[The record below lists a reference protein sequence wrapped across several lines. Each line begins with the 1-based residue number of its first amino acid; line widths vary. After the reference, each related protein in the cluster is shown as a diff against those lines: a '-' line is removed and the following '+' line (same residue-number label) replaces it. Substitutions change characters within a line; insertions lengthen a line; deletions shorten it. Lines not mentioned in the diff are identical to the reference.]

1 MKPSPDL
8 ELLKRHIKRA
18 GDMLRQQRPDT
29 DSESGSLIYMGNH
42 HDAVPRDLVMDPL
55 MESGE
60 IHAWMLLKIHI
71 SNPHLPSSIPSQ
83 TDLMDS
89 LKVSRPIVSRH
100 MQVLRALRWITLCD
114 EIRSDDGRIRGHVY
128 AQHDTPLSL
137 QDTLVLDPAY
147 IDFLDKPCN
156 GDVLRRLRLIKE
168 AVLRQITHQLSQGI
182 DLNQSPNRVQ
192 QIAKNLGE
200 VGEIHH
206 VKNLYMDHVKKIDVA
221 NDHVKN
227 FYMAENEVVSSS
239 YINNINNINIKT
251 TTTTTTE
258 KPVSNSRVRYP
269 SCLAAD
275 SLRQMADKLIERID
289 TSERQFALDYLADR
303 IQAGERGTD
312 KPVGNT
318 ISYLNWIVTNIQK
331 GTLPPSAYGIRQIPT
346 AGTNSQPVVDK
357 ALEQKL
363 WLNHMQRLGVD
374 VDPGTGAVKMR

>member
-60 IHAWMLLKIHI
+60 IHTWMLLKIHI

-114 EIRSDDGRIRGHVY
+114 EIRSDDGKIRGHVY

-137 QDTLVLDPAY
+137 QDTLVQDPAY

-156 GDVLRRLRLIKE
+156 GDVLRRLRMVKE
-168 AVLRQITHQLSQGI
+168 AVLRQIHHQLEQGI
-182 DLNQSPNRVQ
+182 NLNQSPGRVQ
-192 QIAKNLGE
+192 QIAQNLGE
-200 VGEIHH
+200 TGPIHH
-206 VKNLYMDHVKKIDVA
+206 VKNFYMDHVKKIDVV
-221 NDHVKN
+221 NNHVKN
-227 FYMAENEVVSSS
+227 FYMAENSENEVVVSSS
-239 YINNINNINIKT
+239 YINNINNIKIKT

-258 KPVSNSRVRYP
+258 KPVLNSRVRYP
-269 SCLAAD
+269 SWMTSDNLQ
-275 SLRQMADKLIERID
+275 RMADKLIERID
-289 TSERQFALDYLADR
+289 TNHRQFALDYLADR
-303 IQAGERGTD
+303 VQAGERGTD
-312 KPVGNT
+312 TPVGNS
-318 ISYLNWIVTNIQK
+318 IYYLNWIVTNIQK
-331 GTLPPSAYGIRQIPT
+331 GTLPPSAYGIRQIPKT
-346 AGTNSQPVVDK
+346 GTKPQPVDDK
-357 ALEQKL
+357 AL
-363 WLNHMQRLGVD
+363 
-374 VDPGTGAVKMR
+374 